1 LEVNEEVSDAYVNK
15 PPLPRQYA
23 ESLLVME
30 EGRGCRISD
39 RAGREY
45 LDMGA
50 GIAVN
55 SLGYGRSDLAEIAA
69 EQMRKLIHVSNLFT
83 TGPAVE
89 LAEKIISAGPPRG
102 SKLEFEAVH
111 FGNSGAEANETALKY
126 ARLYSNCKRGDGHH
140 RLLAFSGGFHGRTM
154 GALSLTENPQYRL
167 PFGPLIPGV
176 TILPLNDEQALR
188 DTLDESFAAVIIEP
202 IQGEGGLHKPDKN
215 FARALN
221 SLCRQYDV
229 LLIAD
234 EIQSGLGRC
243 GELYASSLL
252 GLEPD
257 IITLAKPLAA
267 GLPLSAVLIP
277 SRVNRLLKPGFHAT
291 TFGGGPLTTA
301 IASAAWD
308 LLTDPILM
316 KEVSRKGLFLESLLK
331 EGLWKLGIP
340 GEIRGIGMLRGLRL
354 RGGKYDSSWC
364 SKVLRKAL
372 DAGLII
378 LKSGSNVLR
387 LAPPLVIS
395 DDELAEG
402 TRILFNTLKGTI

>member
-1 LEVNEEVSDAYVNK
+1 MLDAYVSN

-23 ESLLVME
+23 ERLLVME
-30 EGRGCRISD
+30 EGHGCRISD
-39 RAGREY
+39 RSGREY

-83 TGPAVE
+83 TRPALE
-89 LAEKIISAGPPRG
+89 LAGKIIAAGPPKG
-102 SKLEFEAVH
+102 SALKFEAVH
-111 FGNSGAEANETALKY
+111 FGNSGSEANETALKY
-126 ARLYSNCKRGDGHH
+126 ARFYADYKRGDGHH
-140 RLLAFSGGFHGRTM
+140 GLLAFSGGFHGRTM
-154 GALSLTENPQYRL
+154 GALSLTANTQYRL
-167 PFGPLIPGV
+167 PFSPLIPGAV
-176 TILPLNDEQALR
+176 ILPLNDEEVLR
-188 DTLDESFAAVIIEP
+188 DTLNESFAAVIIEP
-202 IQGEGGLHKPDKN
+202 IQGEGGLHMPNKA
-215 FARALN
+215 FVETLN
-221 SLCRQYDV
+221 SLCRLHDV

-243 GELYASSLL
+243 GELYASSLV

-277 SRVNRLLKPGFHAT
+277 PKVNQFLKPGLHAT

-301 IASAAWD
+301 VASATWD
-308 LLTDPILM
+308 LLNDPILM

-331 EGLWKLGIP
+331 EGLKDLGVP
-340 GEIRGIGMLRGLRL
+340 GEVRGIGMLHGLRL
-354 RGGKYDSSWC
+354 IDDKYDSSWC
-364 SKVLRKAL
+364 SEVLKNTL

-378 LKSGSNVLR
+378 LKSGLDVLR

-395 DDELAEG
+395 DDELTEG
-402 TRILFNTLKGTI
+402 MHILFDTIKEAI

>member
-1 LEVNEEVSDAYVNK
+1 MLDAYVNN

-23 ESLLVME
+23 ERLLVME
-30 EGRGCRISD
+30 EGHGCRISD
-39 RAGREY
+39 RSGRKY

-69 EQMRKLIHVSNLFT
+69 GQMRKLIHVSNLFT
-83 TGPAVE
+83 TGPAIE
-89 LAEKIISAGPPRG
+89 LAEKIIAAGPPRG
-102 SKLEFEAVH
+102 SKLKFEAVH
-111 FGNSGAEANETALKY
+111 FGNSGTEANETALKY
-126 ARLYSNCKRGDGHH
+126 ARLYAGSKRGEGHH
-140 RLLAFSGGFHGRTM
+140 GLLAFSGGFHGRTM
-154 GALSLTENPQYRL
+154 GALSLTANPQYRL
-167 PFGPLIPGV
+167 PFGPLIPGAA
-176 TILPLNDEQALR
+176 ILPLNDEEALR
-188 DTLDESFAAVIIEP
+188 NTLDESFAAVIIEP
-202 IQGEGGLHKPDKN
+202 IQGEGGLHKPSRI
-215 FARALN
+215 FAETLS

-243 GELYASSLL
+243 GELYASSLV

-267 GLPLSAVLIP
+267 GLPLSAVLLP
-277 SRVNRLLKPGFHAT
+277 SKVNRPLTPGLHAT

-308 LLTDPILM
+308 LLNDPSFM
-316 KEVSRKGLFLESLLK
+316 KEVCRKGLLLESLLNR
-331 EGLWKLGIP
+331 GLKSLGVP
-340 GEIRGIGMLRGLRL
+340 GEVLGIGMLRGLRL
-354 RGGKYDSSWC
+354 KNGKYDSSWC
-364 SKVLRKAL
+364 GRVLENAL

-378 LKSGSNVLR
+378 LKSGLDVLR
-387 LAPPLVIS
+387 LAPPLIIS

-402 TRILFNTLKGTI
+402 AHILFDIIKKAI

>member
-1 LEVNEEVSDAYVNK
+1 MPDAYVNK

-23 ESLLVME
+23 ESLLVIE
-30 EGRGCRISD
+30 EGHGCRLRD
-39 RAGREY
+39 RSGREY

-69 EQMRKLIHVSNLFT
+69 GQMHKLIHISNLFT
-83 TGPAVE
+83 TGPAIE
-89 LAEKIISAGPPRG
+89 LAKKIVAAGPPKG
-102 SKLEFEAVH
+102 SNLKFEAVH

-126 ARLYSNCKRGDGHH
+126 ARLYSRCKRGDGHH

-154 GALSLTENPQYRL
+154 GSLSLTANPRYRL
-167 PFGPLIPGV
+167 PFGPLIPGAK
-176 TILPLNDEQALR
+176 ILPLNDEEALQN
-188 DTLDESFAAVIIEP
+188 TLNESFAAVIIEP
-202 IQGEGGLHKPDKN
+202 IQGEGGLHKPDKT
-215 FARALN
+215 FVRTLN
-221 SLCRQYDV
+221 SLCRKYDV

-243 GELYASSLL
+243 GELYASSIL

-277 SRVNRLLKPGFHAT
+277 SKIDKLLEPGIHAT
-291 TFGGGPLTTA
+291 TFGGGPLTTS

-308 LLTDPILM
+308 LLTNPILM
-316 KEVSRKGLFLESLLK
+316 KEVDRKGSLLEALLKK
-331 EGLWKLGIP
+331 ELRSLGIP
-340 GEIRGIGMLRGLRL
+340 GEVRGLGLLRGLRL
-354 RGGKYDSSWC
+354 RDDKYDSSWC
-364 SKVLRKAL
+364 SKVLGHAL

-378 LKSGSNVLR
+378 LKSGSDLLR

-395 DDELAEG
+395 DEELTEG
-402 TRILFNTLKGTI
+402 VHVLFTAMKKAI

>member
-1 LEVNEEVSDAYVNK
+1 MPDAYVNN

-30 EGRGCRISD
+30 EGKGCRIID
-39 RAGREY
+39 RSGREY

-69 EQMRKLIHVSNLFT
+69 KQMRKLIHVSNLFT

-89 LAEKIISAGPPRG
+89 LAKKIISAGPPRG
-102 SKLEFEAVH
+102 SKTEFEAVH
-111 FGNSGAEANETALKY
+111 FGNSGTEANETALKY
-126 ARLYSNCKRGDGHH
+126 ARLYSNRKRGDGHH
-140 RLLAFSGGFHGRTM
+140 RLLAFSGSFHGRTM

-176 TILPLNDEQALR
+176 TILPLNDEEALQS
-188 DTLDESFAAVIIEP
+188 TLNESFAAVIIEP
-202 IQGEGGLHKPDKN
+202 IQGEGGLRKLDRA
-215 FARALN
+215 FAGVLN

-243 GELYASSLL
+243 GELYASSIL

-277 SRVNRLLKPGFHAT
+277 PKVNRLLKPGLHAS

-301 IASAAWD
+301 VASATWD
-308 LLTDPILM
+308 LLTDPVIM
-316 KEVSRKGLFLESLLK
+316 KEARRKGSFLESLLSR
-331 EGLWKLGIP
+331 GLGNLGIP

-354 RGGKYDSSWC
+354 RGEEYDSSWC
-364 SKVLRKAL
+364 SEVLGKAL

-378 LKSGSNVLR
+378 LKSGSDVLR

-395 DDELAEG
+395 DDELTEG
-402 TRILFNTLKGTI
+402 TRILFDVIKGAI